1 MIEDC
6 ISIDRLEEL
15 NEANTRLRLLV
26 GELLLKNQE
35 LRIQLEEEGGWSSRT
50 TSSPWLWF

>member
-50 TSSPWLWF
+50 TSSSWLWF